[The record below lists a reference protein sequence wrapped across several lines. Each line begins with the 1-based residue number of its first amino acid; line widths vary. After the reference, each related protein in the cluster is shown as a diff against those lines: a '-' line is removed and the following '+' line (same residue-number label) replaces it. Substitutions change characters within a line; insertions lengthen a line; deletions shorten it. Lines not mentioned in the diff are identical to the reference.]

1 VNISPIGA
9 RAVPWLFLAVAVA
22 SGLGC
27 AFTDVV
33 VTPPPRAS
41 VVTGS
46 HRGQGRAIVV
56 RRPFTDRRSNQQCG
70 MKKNG
75 FNSESA
81 KIVCASDPSLALG
94 DLVAAELAASGF
106 KVLRDEKQAGP
117 TTVVLT
123 GTLTQVFVEPTFGF
137 ASSDVETDIGLKL
150 HAQTRD
156 GLAADRTF
164 YVKGDEAIMMMSDEN
179 IQRSF
184 DSSVRQLVTSVV
196 GAVANLLDV
205 AQADASPPPPPS
217 GSLP

>member
-1 VNISPIGA
+1 LV
-9 RAVPWLFLAVAVA
+9 LAVAIA

-41 VVTGS
+41 VATGS
-46 HRGQGRAIVV
+46 HRGQGRALVV
-56 RRPFTDRRSNQQCG
+56 RRPFTDRRAQQRCG
-70 MKKNG
+70 MKKTS

-81 KIVCASDPSLALG
+81 RIVCASDPSLALG

-106 KVLRDEKQAGP
+106 NVLCDEKQAGP

-123 GTLTQVFVEPTFGF
+123 GTVIQVFVEPTVGL
-137 ASSDVETDIGLKL
+137 ANSVVETDIGLKL

-164 YVKGDEAIMMMSDEN
+164 YVKGDEAAMMISDEN

-205 AQADASPPPPPS
+205 AQAGASPPPPPS
-217 GSLP
+217 GSRP

>member
-1 VNISPIGA
+1 MV
-9 RAVPWLFLAVAVA
+9 LAVAIA
-22 SGLGC
+22 GGLGC

-41 VVTGS
+41 VATGS

-56 RRPFTDRRSNQQCG
+56 RRPFIDRRSEQRCG
-70 MKKNG
+70 MKKDAYN
-75 FNSESA
+75 NDTA
-81 KIVCASDPSLALG
+81 KIICASDPSPALG

-106 KVLRDEKQAGP
+106 KVLRDEEQAGP

-123 GTLTQVFVEPTFGF
+123 GTVTQVFVEPVVGF
-137 ASSDVETDIGLKL
+137 ASLNIETDIGLKL

-164 YVKGDEAIMMMSDEN
+164 YVKGDEAILMISDET

-205 AQADASPPPPPS
+205 VQAGTSPTPPPS
-217 GSLP
+217 GSLQ